1 MSSHEWKSVGKSQA
15 ISLVFDEWMQMD
27 HQINRPF
34 HCLCI
39 DKSMATADEL
49 NGTPDSHI
57 IVCDYATEAI
67 NSDEIEGM
75 FECHQVIFLPSLGKN
90 VYIRSLSCYCSVC
103 RELHFDECLHKTEVG
118 EVKLRTIKKIYLVSQ
133 AIL

>member
-1 MSSHEWKSVGKSQA
+1 MNGCKWIIKY
-15 ISLVFDEWMQMD
+15 
-27 HQINRPF
+27 RPF

-57 IVCDYATEAI
+57 IVSDYATEAI
-67 NSDEIEGM
+67 NSDKIEGM
-75 FECHQVIFLPSLGKN
+75 FECHQVISLPSLGKN

-103 RELHFDECLHKTEVG
+103 RELHFDECL
-118 EVKLRTIKKIYLVSQ
+118 LRTIKKIDLVSQ
-133 AIL
+133 ASL